1 MEKKKEIYEIRA
13 ELVRALAHETRL
25 EIIDILGER
34 GKRCVC
40 ELTEALGVSQS
51 SVSKH
56 LGILK
61 QAGIVDS
68 HKEGLNVRYY
78 LRTPCV
84 VNFFTCL
91 DNVLLKDLEKRQE
104 QLMGGSKNK

>member
-1 MEKKKEIYEIRA
+1 MKKELYEARA
-13 ELVRALAHETRL
+13 NLARALANETRL
-25 EIIDILGER
+25 AIVDILGEK
-34 GKRCVC
+34 GEKCVC
-40 ELTEALGVSQS
+40 ELTELLDVSQS

-61 QAGIVDS
+61 KAGIVDS
-68 HKEGLNVRYY
+68 KKDGLNVCYF

-91 DNVLLKDLEKRQE
+91 DGILLKDLEKRRE
-104 QLMGGSKNK
+104 QIKVIRGKSDD

>member
-1 MEKKKEIYEIRA
+1 MKKELYKARA
-13 ELVRALAHETRL
+13 ELARALAHETRL
-25 EIIDILGER
+25 AIIDILGEE
-34 GKRCVC
+34 GEKCVC
-40 ELTEALGVSQS
+40 ELTELLDISQS

-61 QAGIVDS
+61 QAGVVDS
-68 HKEGLNVRYY
+68 KKEGLNVCYF

-91 DNVLLKDLEKRQE
+91 DNILLKDLEKRKE
-104 QLMGGSKNK
+104 QLMG